1 MGADLPLQLVQAV
14 DDASGYCM
22 VLQVAELYALEGEP
36 RLMEG
41 EVVVGYGRGSKQ
53 MGVPTA
59 NINPEVRLGLGLGL
73 GLRLGLGLGLVFSS
87 SRLCS
92 PCARIGARGS
102 KARCLHVDNLHV

>member
-73 GLRLGLGLGLVFSS
+73 VFSS